1 MNNLPSLLT
10 GRPLTR
16 RDFLCRSGM
25 GMASLGLAG
34 LLASQGLA
42 AAPDGAVVAAG
53 AQGAALCRPR
63 PSASFTCS

>member
-1 MNNLPSLLT
+1 MNKQPSLLT

-42 AAPDGAVVAAG
+42 PPPRRAASPLAP
-53 AQGAALCRPR
+53 QGAAVARPR
-63 PSASFTCS
+63 PSASSTCS